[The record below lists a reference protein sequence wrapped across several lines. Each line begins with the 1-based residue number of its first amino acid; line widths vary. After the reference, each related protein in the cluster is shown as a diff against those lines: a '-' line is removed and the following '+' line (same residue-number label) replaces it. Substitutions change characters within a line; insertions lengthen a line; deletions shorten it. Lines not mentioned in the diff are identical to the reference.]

1 MLGAAQQRREHVDV
15 VRAEHGVDPRG
26 LFHDAV
32 THLLS
37 KAAAN
42 RDLHPG
48 ACSLDGSELAKIT
61 EKTGRSVLAHGAGV
75 DDDDVSAHVAGVSR
89 AGGSLGDLLNGDE
102 AGLLQQTRHT
112 FGVVFVHLAAERA
125 HRVGARQRGAV
136 LHHRIHRIE
145 V

>member
-37 KAAAN
+37 EAAAN
-42 RDLHPG
+42 CDLHPG

-61 EKTGRSVLAHGAGV
+61 EKTGRGVLAHGAGV
-75 DDDDVSAHVAGVSR
+75 DNDDVSAHVTGVGCAR
-89 AGGSLGDLLNGDE
+89 GGFGDSIDGNE
-102 AGLLQQTRHT
+102 AGLLQQPRHA